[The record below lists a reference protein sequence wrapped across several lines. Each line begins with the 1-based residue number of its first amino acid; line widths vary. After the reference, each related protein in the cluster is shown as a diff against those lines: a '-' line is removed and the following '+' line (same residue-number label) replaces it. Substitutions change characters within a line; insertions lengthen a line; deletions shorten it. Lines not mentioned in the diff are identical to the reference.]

1 MWAPVRRDKVLGR
14 CKPQGEE
21 DSTVHAKTTEERDK
35 GLACGPVS
43 PGSLAPDSLVSRR
56 FGLKQGPKSRL
67 IDDLTMGGANE
78 LVIVHESPKPHGPD
92 IIAGTLLTCMR
103 ELPGAEL
110 RGRAYDLCSA
120 YRQLPVH
127 LESLK
132 HPYVAHWNESSHAV
146 EIDQHL
152 VLPFWGLAIR
162 LRAPQGGY
170 FGVVARMCL
179 P

>member
-103 ELPGAEL
+103 ELPGAAL

-127 LESLK
+127 LE
-132 HPYVAHWNESSHAV
+132 
-146 EIDQHL
+146 
-152 VLPFWGLAIR
+152 
-162 LRAPQGGY
+162 
-170 FGVVARMCL
+170 
-179 P
+179 